1 MGNKI
6 HISEQEKERILNLHK
21 KQIIVEQNNYKPIME
36 NRLKKLILE
45 QQNQEIETLIDN
57 ISEND
62 PPEEWQKIVPRMAKK
77 AKIDA
82 TAESKVLAYV
92 LWGAEQ
98 K

>member
-1 MGNKI
+1 LKT
-6 HISEQEKERILNLHK
+6 
-21 KQIIVEQNNYKPIME
+21 VTNYS
-36 NRLKKLILE
+36 
-45 QQNQEIETLIDN
+45 T
-57 ISEND
+57 
-62 PPEEWQKIVPRMAKK
+62 EEWQKIVPRMAKK